1 MPTKRDSS
9 IYQLLLRE
17 LRGLERR
24 RSSAGRDRVDH
35 RPGAHDDLANA
46 VAGAIVKAFQQGKEG
61 FFPMD
66 VITYAIRTHTSNG
79 PLVPTGDLRG

>member
-1 MPTKRDSS
+1 M
-9 IYQLLLRE
+9 
-17 LRGLERR
+17 
-24 RSSAGRDRVDH
+24 
-35 RPGAHDDLANA
+35 
-46 VAGAIVKAFQQGKEG
+46 KAFQQGKEG